1 MWGRISIPICT
12 AAALLASGTGTDLQA
27 ATRPIDCLAAPNA
40 SSPTSRACASTTASP
55 PDRGRSRTPTSW
67 GSRSHPPCWARAR
80 PPGRTSDESGAPV
93 NRSITRGGAVWA
105 RLGFYFI
112 LTGTALWTVSLSLD
126 VAVASAVA
134 NWLSAP
140 SAGKDEAWIVVA
152 SLSALGRGMV
162 PMTWIVYWLA
172 LALLNIAM
180 IFSDVYP
187 RWLGWTGLIVSIPV
201 TAAGAIQVF
210 VPRSITL
217 TLIFSMLML
226 LTILWNLATGI
237 WVARRAWS

>member
-1 MWGRISIPICT
+1 MTQQTIVKGDVLQKTGSAGFILGAILI
-12 AAALLASGTGTDLQA
+12 AAGGLLMPHA
-27 ATRPIDCLAAPNA
+27 N
-40 SSPTSRACASTTASP
+40 
-55 PDRGRSRTPTSW
+55 TPTSNLQEMLKPLGEHEFITQLSSLLMAIGFW
-67 GSRSHPPCWARAR
+67 SVLIGIT
-80 PPGRTSDESGAPV
+80 GI
-93 NRSITRGGAVWA
+93 NRSITTGGAVLA
-105 RLGFYFI
+105 RLGFYFT

-134 NWLSAP
+134 NWLSAAT
-140 SAGKDEAWIVVA
+140 AGKDEAWIVVA

-201 TAAGAIQVF
+201 TALGAIQVF

-217 TLIFSMLML
+217 TLIFSMLMM
-226 LTILWNLATGI
+226 LTALWNLATGI
-237 WVARRAWS
+237 WVARSTLAAG